1 MWVSSMQNYRYL
13 LVPVMALSVLASCDR
28 NEPIGPATSLAEA
41 PSALNYEEFNTRLT
55 IRDVMNT
62 LIDPNADIVWEAVGY
77 EATFVDGE
85 TIIVDSS
92 PQSDADWEMLRRNV
106 IAMVEG
112 ANSLMIPGRNVAP
125 PGSTTDFPEFEFV
138 PQEVEARLREDRQ
151 SWVGFA
157 LAFQQANLR
166 VLDAIDARDLDAYV
180 EAGGAVDEACTACHQ
195 QYWYRPEF
203 Q

>member
-1 MWVSSMQNYRYL
+1 MQKYRYF
-13 LVPVMALSVLASCDR
+13 LVPVMAMSVLASCNS
-28 NEPIGPATSLAEA
+28 NEPAEQVLSTTAAPA
-41 PSALNYEEFNTRLT
+41 ALSYEEFNTRLT

-92 PQSDADWEMLRRNV
+92 PQSDEDWEMLRRNV

-112 ANSLMIPGRNVAP
+112 ANSLMIPGREVAP
-125 PGSTTDFPEFEFV
+125 PDRPRISPSLNMFRKKSRHDSEKTDSPWSV
-138 PQEVEARLREDRQ
+138 SRRLSMSHLQ
-151 SWVGFA
+151 
-157 LAFQQANLR
+157 

-180 EAGGAVDEACTACHQ
+180 EAGGAVDAACTACHQ
-195 QYWYRPEF
+195 QYWCRPEF